1 MRWCVE
7 GSGDGGG
14 GGGGEG
20 DAVMCMT
27 HIFWW
32 GAGGFYGLAV
42 PKNTLNPLIA
52 SQVEFKWGYGLV
64 VYRFVGS
71 NCPHAHY
78 ILYGAAACCPHWKRT
93 GALPSIGDIGDG
105 IYSQRDFSAI
115 WAP

>member
-14 GGGGEG
+14 SGGEG
-20 DAVMCMT
+20 DAVMRVT
-27 HIFWW
+27 HIFCS

-42 PKNTLNPLIA
+42 PKNALDPLIA

-64 VYRFVGS
+64 AYRFVGS

-78 ILYGAAACCPHWKRT
+78 ILYGAAACSHCKRT
-93 GALPSIGDIGDG
+93 GALPSICDIGDG

-115 WAP
+115 WAPR